1 MNTRQ
6 IQLYCAKDD
15 YYELNKYFE
24 EKKILVSAMPLN
36 GFELRPIKIYQHEI
50 QDWNRVLLNKSESNI
65 IIEEIESSIE
75 NKMVFT
81 PNVMISEVITF
92 DRCYISDTEK
102 EIIGGNLSGVTRYLE
117 NNIVIYKDEEFLA
130 WLNSFYQW
138 IRKNFVSVKIDSI
151 PQKVYISAT
160 IKQLIEEGY
169 ILK

>member
-24 EKKILVSAMPLN
+24 EKEILVSAMPLN
-36 GFELRPIKIYQHEI
+36 GFELRPIKIYQQDI
-50 QDWNRVLLNKSESNI
+50 QDWNRVFLYKSESNI

-92 DRCYISDTEK
+92 DRCYISETEK
-102 EIIGGNLSGVTRYLE
+102 EIIGGNLS
-117 NNIVIYKDEEFLA
+117 
-130 WLNSFYQW
+130 
-138 IRKNFVSVKIDSI
+138 
-151 PQKVYISAT
+151 
-160 IKQLIEEGY
+160 
-169 ILK
+169 